1 MEVAIAVATTT
12 IFVKGHVEPLLVLS
26 VIAVAVAAWEA
37 VQALGQ
43 QQCGWQAGA
52 TANMQGLGKQAKIQT
67 TEGMQQQS
75 VSKCLRG

>member
-1 MEVAIAVATTT
+1 
-12 IFVKGHVEPLLVLS
+12 VKGHVEPFLALS

-52 TANMQGLGKQAKIQT
+52 TANVQG
-67 TEGMQQQS
+67 
-75 VSKCLRG
+75 